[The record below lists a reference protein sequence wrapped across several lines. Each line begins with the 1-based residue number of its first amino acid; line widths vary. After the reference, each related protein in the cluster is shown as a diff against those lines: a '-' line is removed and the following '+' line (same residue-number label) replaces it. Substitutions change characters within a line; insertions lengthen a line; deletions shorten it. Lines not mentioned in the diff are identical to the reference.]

1 MTGAAAVTEH
11 TGLTTLRKSPPLAPV
26 PSANSPTPCNVVAHF
41 YFILHDPSAPG
52 PLSRDPGTLRE
63 KSESGPLTRGP
74 GSLNTMAARI
84 QYWLGLANTIER
96 RTPSPLGFY

>member
-1 MTGAAAVTEH
+1 MSGAVAVTEH
-11 TGLTTLRKSPPLAPV
+11 IGLTTLRKSPPLLAAV
-26 PSANSPTPCNVVAHF
+26 PAANCPTPCKIVAHF
-41 YFILHDPSAPG
+41 YIFRDPSAPG
-52 PLSRDPGTLRE
+52 PLSRDPGTLHE

-74 GSLNTMAARI
+74 DTLNTMAARI